1 MGMAYVDFSKSSTRL
16 SFKRGLARQAITHA
30 PDADGTKV
38 FGQLAELRR
47 NRKSQDRFAERLQRQ
62 PGVVRLA
69 RSETGMVFILR
80 NQRQMITRVDDT
92 DVFAEETLFYTRV
105 AVCMTRHASSF
116 HVSRASLTLHAIER
130 LVERSA
136 VSLDRP
142 LLEAVDAEAMTI
154 LRHTAK
160 ARLIEDGDDHYAAG
174 LQSGVWAGRVDHSDP
189 EPEWGLSPTNPEAR
203 VPVFSART
211 FLSPEEMRPTVWLRW
226 NADPALTVC

>member
-30 PDADGTKV
+30 PDADGTKI
-38 FGQLAELRR
+38 FGQLADLRR

-69 RSETGMVFILR
+69 QSEMGMVFILR

-105 AVCMTRHASSF
+105 TVRMTRNASSY

-130 LVERSA
+130 LVERSTI
-136 VSLDRP
+136 SLDRP
-142 LLEAVDAEAMTI
+142 LLEAVDAEAMTM
-154 LRHTAK
+154 LRNMAK
-160 ARLIEDGDDHYAAG
+160 ARLIEDGDDHYAAA
-174 LQSGVWAGRVDHSDP
+174 LQSGVWAGRVDHSGL
-189 EPEWGLSPTNPEAR
+189 EPEWGLLLRDPDSR

-211 FLSPEEMRPTVWLRW
+211 FLSPKEMRPTVWLRW
-226 NADPALTVC
+226 NADPSLTVC

>member
-1 MGMAYVDFSKSSTRL
+1 M
-16 SFKRGLARQAITHA
+16 
-30 PDADGTKV
+30 
-38 FGQLAELRR
+38 
-47 NRKSQDRFAERLQRQ
+47 
-62 PGVVRLA
+62 
-69 RSETGMVFILR
+69 
-80 NQRQMITRVDDT
+80 
-92 DVFAEETLFYTRV
+92 
-105 AVCMTRHASSF
+105 
-116 HVSRASLTLHAIER
+116 
-130 LVERSA
+130 
-136 VSLDRP
+136 SLDRP

-189 EPEWGLSPTNPEAR
+189 EPEWGLSPTDPEAR